1 MLKQIAYDNGI
12 TLQFDEDDHTTAEEA
27 QDINQLEKQ
36 LQPNGAFNNDP
47 AFGVEVPDFPESIT
61 EDEKFTES
69 MKGRKKYKDVADA
82 ARDAFESAAYAA
94 AAARA
99 AVELSRSESRD
110 QDLGDHNGSNHT
122 QQSEYN
128 SSNEDVA
135 SEDTK
140 HSGKE
145 FCFGTIHPIDSFSP
159 ESEDEDIAQNRIKI
173 HLKDW
178 ERSYKKEELWRT
190 FSSSSSDTDT
200 DNLYDGAVTAK
211 LDQNSPNSEEIFF
224 EKSDDETEKNRD
236 SIPWLKHK
244 DLGSEMKPNLPMNK
258 YQRNTRINAVADESS
273 SAKGHKPQGQSL
285 KWKPIHPQADLLKY
299 SAEGRSKFGT
309 TRYLNAENHPHGHSN
324 KDRRPTSTIGR
335 QVHRD

>member
-1 MLKQIAYDNGI
+1 MQ
-12 TLQFDEDDHTTAEEA
+12 EA

-47 AFGVEVPDFPESIT
+47 AFGVEEPDFPESIT

-110 QDLGDHNGSNHT
+110 ENPDDHNGSNHT

-128 SSNEDVA
+128 SANEDVA

-140 HSGKE
+140 RSGKG
-145 FCFGTIHPIDSFSP
+145 FGFDKIHPIDSFSP
-159 ESEDEDIAQNRIKI
+159 ESE
-173 HLKDW
+173 
-178 ERSYKKEELWRT
+178 ERSYKKELWRT
-190 FSSSSSDTDT
+190 FSNSSSDTDT
-200 DNLYDGAVTAK
+200 DSQYDGAVTAK

-224 EKSDDETEKNRD
+224 NKSDDETEKNRD
-236 SIPWLKHK
+236 SIPWLRHN
-244 DLGSEMKPNLPMNK
+244 DSGSEMKPNLPMNK

-273 SAKGHKPQGQSL
+273 SAKGYKPQGQSL
-285 KWKPIHPQADLLKY
+285 KWKPIHPQADLLKC

-309 TRYLNAENHPHGHSN
+309 TRYLNAENHLYGHSN

>member
-1 MLKQIAYDNGI
+1 
-12 TLQFDEDDHTTAEEA
+12 
-27 QDINQLEKQ
+27 
-36 LQPNGAFNNDP
+36 
-47 AFGVEVPDFPESIT
+47 
-61 EDEKFTES
+61 
-69 MKGRKKYKDVADA
+69 MKGRKKYKDVVDA
-82 ARDAFESAAYAA
+82 ARDTFESAAYSA

-110 QDLGDHNGSNHT
+110 QDPDDHYGSNHT

-128 SSNEDVA
+128 SANEDVA

-140 HSGKE
+140 HAGKE
-145 FCFGTIHPIDSFSP
+145 FGFGKIHPIDSFSP
-159 ESEDEDIAQNRIKI
+159 ESEDEDIAKNRRKI

-200 DNLYDGAVTAK
+200 DNQYDGEVNAK
-211 LDQNSPNSEEIFF
+211 LDQTSPISEAIVLD
-224 EKSDDETEKNRD
+224 KSDDETEKNRD
-236 SIPWLKHK
+236 SIPWLRHN
-244 DLGSEMKPNLPMNK
+244 DSGSEMKPNLPMNK
-258 YQRNTRINAVADESS
+258 YQRNTRINAAADESS
-273 SAKGHKPQGQSL
+273 SAKGYKPQGQSL

-299 SAEGRSKFGT
+299 SAEGRSKFET
-309 TRYLNAENHPHGHSN
+309 TRYWNAENHPYGHSN